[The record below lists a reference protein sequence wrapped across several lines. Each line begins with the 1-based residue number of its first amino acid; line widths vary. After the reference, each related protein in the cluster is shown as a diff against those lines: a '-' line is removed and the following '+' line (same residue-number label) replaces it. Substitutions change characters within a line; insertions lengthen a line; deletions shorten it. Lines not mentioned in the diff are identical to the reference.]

1 MWEESALQFR
11 PDGGAPIGQREN
23 GVSDRGPA
31 GGVDVG
37 PTRTRVQEDE
47 PDWSTRFEDA
57 FPSLDDFERR
67 IDPADL
73 GNLAPTRTRSS
84 TASSDFFQ
92 LPSVPTSDPGS
103 APTPTSSSG
112 IAKPPRRAP
121 PPHPPKPQHLDE
133 QTFRREQQER
143 ADAMAKLAAGRG
155 RTPPSTSAP
164 TQGRTDLPS
173 ALVPGRR
180 SSATSQSPSDGAG
193 VVSQPLP
200 AGPRHGLK
208 IPFATD
214 VRPLELWQY
223 IQTSKAESG
232 EGPRVLLLDVRSREE
247 YERGRVRGETVC
259 LEPIVL
265 RNG

>member
-1 MWEESALQFR
+1 
-11 PDGGAPIGQREN
+11 
-23 GVSDRGPA
+23 
-31 GGVDVG
+31 
-37 PTRTRVQEDE
+37 
-47 PDWSTRFEDA
+47 
-57 FPSLDDFERR
+57 
-67 IDPADL
+67 
-73 GNLAPTRTRSS
+73 
-84 TASSDFFQ
+84 
-92 LPSVPTSDPGS
+92 
-103 APTPTSSSG
+103 
-112 IAKPPRRAP
+112 
-121 PPHPPKPQHLDE
+121 
-133 QTFRREQQER
+133 
-143 ADAMAKLAAGRG
+143 MAKHAAGRG
-155 RTPPSTSAP
+155 HTPPATYAS
-164 TQGRTDLPS
+164 TQGRMDLPS

-180 SSATSQSPSDGAG
+180 SSANAQSPSGGAG
-193 VVSQPLP
+193 VVALPLP